1 MEKITSELITKVLN
15 DGLITNER
23 AVEQKVGFFDIDN
36 QIYLIMK
43 VDLPNYIVDTI
54 NEYNNSKLDLKIQKE
69 QIEQLQRQKNTLQDD
84 INKLKKELSEKIEI
98 SNLDNVIVELEKMRK
113 EIESGEPK

>member
-1 MEKITSELITKVLN
+1 MEKLTSELIAQILN
-15 DGLITNER
+15 DGLITNEK
-23 AVEQKVGFFDIDN
+23 AIEQKVGFFDVDN
-36 QIYLIMK
+36 KIYLIMK

-69 QIEQLQRQKNTLQDD
+69 QVEQLQRQKNSLQDD

-98 SNLDNVIVELEKMRK
+98 SDLDNVIVELEKMRK
-113 EIESGEPK
+113 EIESGDSK